1 MNTVHCDR
9 AIRVDIRQHGPIPLS
24 ISFSCAPGE
33 FLAIVGPSGA
43 GKSTALRSIAG
54 LYQPAEGTIA
64 CGAEVWLDTDR
75 KIAVPAQ
82 RRRVGLVFQSYA
94 LFPHLNAL
102 HNVAAAMSQHPKSER
117 LDRARRMLATVH
129 LDGFQDRK
137 PSQLSGGQQ
146 QRVALARALARDPN
160 VLLLDEPLSAVDR
173 RTRRRLRAE
182 LLEVKTNLSAPVIL
196 VTHDLDDAST
206 LADRMLVLDRGEII
220 QEGAPREVMTS
231 PASDRVREALDL
243 AP

>member
-1 MNTVHCDR
+1 VNTTIIDR
-9 AIRVDIRQHGPIPLS
+9 EIRVNIRQRGPIPLA
-24 ISFSCAPGE
+24 IAFACAPGE

-54 LYQPAEGTIA
+54 LYEPAEGTIS
-64 CGAEVWLDTDR
+64 CGSDVWFDASKRITMT
-75 KIAVPAQ
+75 AQ
-82 RRRVGLVFQSYA
+82 QRRVGLVFQSYA

-102 HNVAAAMSQHPKSER
+102 HNVAAAMSHHPKSER
-117 LDRARRMLATVH
+117 LDRARRLLTTVH
-129 LDGFQDRK
+129 LDGFQDRR
-137 PSQLSGGQQ
+137 PAELSGGQQ
-146 QRVALARALARDPN
+146 QRIALARALARDPN

-182 LLEVKTNLSAPVIL
+182 LLEVRTSLSAPVIL

-220 QEGAPREVMTS
+220 QEGAPRDVMTN

-243 AP
+243 NP